1 MGGGTTMREWL
12 IVGGLCVGL
21 SACASVPREQAAQ
34 LARSGA
40 EASDLAAQEV
50 RDLAGRLDRQEE
62 LMAFTTTW
70 ETCVELADPTQCEPV
85 DQSDANARE
94 VDKLIRAIT
103 LRARAMTALADAYRA
118 LGQEAQYDA
127 EGAME
132 TVVGRLTASVNAYAD
147 IIQPGSGSLIG
158 APAGGAIRQG
168 AGLLARDR
176 QRARLQAGSARIR
189 EAVGLLHRSL
199 GAEVRLFNSL
209 SGSFAEQES
218 ATVEALYDAGLIE
231 RAPLLRPIADDLGV
245 TLTPATEQILATDHR
260 ARASALAFL
269 RGQANDRVRLQAARY
284 DAILTTLARLETAHA
299 DFETLGGADIANL
312 NRAIAD
318 ITALIPAPREP
329 AR

>member
-1 MGGGTTMREWL
+1 MRKQL
-12 IVGGLCVGL
+12 IVGGLIISL
-21 SACASVPREQAAQ
+21 TACAAVPKEQAGQ

-50 RDLAGRLDRQEE
+50 RDLSGRLDRQEE

-94 VDKLIRAIT
+94 VDTLIQAIN
-103 LRARAMTALADAYRA
+103 LRARALTALADAYRA

-132 TVVGRLTASVNAYAD
+132 TVVGRLTSSVNAYAEV
-147 IIQPGSGSLIG
+147 IQPGSGGLIG
-158 APAGGAIRQG
+158 APLGGAIRQG

-176 QRARLQAGSARIR
+176 QRARLHNGSARIR
-189 EAVGLLHRSL
+189 EAIGLLRRSL
-199 GAEVRLFNSL
+199 GAEVQLFNSL
-209 SGSFAEQES
+209 SGSFAEQEG

-231 RAPLLRPIADDLGV
+231 RAPLLKPMADDLGV
-245 TLTPATEQILATDHR
+245 ALVPGAEQILATDPR

-284 DAILTTLARLETAHA
+284 DAILKTLAKLETAHT
-299 DFETLGGADIANL
+299 DFETVGGADIADL

-318 ITALIPAPREP
+318 ITALIPAPRET